1 MPPVTSDRPRI
12 ATRRKQGRRALVAS
26 MAASVAIHVFV
37 LSLGI
42 NPPAATNGRVE
53 TAPAAPDFPSAI
65 RISGIAGADP
75 AAALGA
81 RLSDPL
87 LWRDIRDV
95 FADSAFT
102 SVEPLSRRVDRGGSG
117 NTPTDA
123 WAFSTWTTRDA
134 EGRLWGAA
142 PGVIYIAGFAI
153 STCGGRFDA
162 SNCGF
167 GLPPSRR
174 GEYQQFLRAWIEIEQ
189 QKLRGCIMERA
200 QMMRERRE
208 GKGDTVAPKTSRCQ
222 SGYWRSWTRRR
233 CGKDSRGPGYWLA
246 RRSATCKAGRT
257 AGRAGAARLPFMPLC
272 ACHSRRCILIWA
284 VKVK

>member
-1 MPPVTSDRPRI
+1 
-12 ATRRKQGRRALVAS
+12 

-65 RISGIAGADP
+65 RISGIVVAEPAAQFELPETATDEVVAEPKAPEPEDPPPTPETKQEDPSPTLDLGPPRAAGADP

-174 GEYQQFLRAWIEIEQ
+174 GEYQQFLRAWKEIEQ
-189 QKLRGCIMERA
+189 QKIQGCIMERA
-200 QMMRERRE
+200 QAMRERQE
-208 GKGDTVAPKTSRCQ
+208 GKGDTVAPKVCASFN
-222 SGYWRSWTRRR
+222 
-233 CGKDSRGPGYWLA
+233 
-246 RRSATCKAGRT
+246 GR
-257 AGRAGAARLPFMPLC
+257 
-272 ACHSRRCILIWA
+272 
-284 VKVK
+284 